1 MSIAVAHDTWRKSRF
16 TSDIMGGPTL
26 DQLTSSGG
34 LDWIHYSP
42 VNPVL
47 PSNHPGVINQQ
58 DSIRPCVAPL
68 KSSPAPVSGSGLGA
82 LARTSPLA
90 PPQQQQD
97 QEEQPMALIVTFATQ
112 SGVEQFKSYTDKHGI
127 WVLVQHPQRG
137 LADNKMGKDGDGSV
151 LDQDGRVYKGLEG
164 MFLQW
169 YKMEDGSG
177 LKESRDAEA
186 TRVIEVQGDS
196 GTIERKITAMKCSIE
211 LIKITSG
218 GGCPYL
224 FICVCTVSGMQL
236 GLWIDPKEDNG
247 NKASGMRLGLLI
259 PYRLMGMH
267 RCTQEIQAINL

>member
-1 MSIAVAHDTWRKSRF
+1 
-16 TSDIMGGPTL
+16 MGGPTL

-137 LADNKMGKDGDGSV
+137 LADNKMVIEGVEYPIFKESHRGILYAKKNILGAKV
-151 LDQDGRVYKGLEG
+151 RVYKGLEG

-247 NKASGMRLGLLI
+247 NKVF
-259 PYRLMGMH
+259 H
-267 RCTQEIQAINL
+267 RVY